1 MYHYSYSAFRPFN
14 CVCLTTLINKGLTKV
29 MKQFIISL
37 SICLFFNMLCN
48 ESLIGHFSL
57 FYIQVMILFVIEEV
71 RLRIDERFST
81 WRTSIDDAERA
92 ELYSKLVDCPRLN
105 YLLND
110 ITELGFILRP
120 DNIFAEHAQMALP
133 YHPNLIQQFQQ
144 SWNNGKHEDIGLAWL
159 VARGYTADKLGEL
172 EEDMPRIL
180 AYLRNVQTSKAI
192 EAL

>member
-1 MYHYSYSAFRPFN
+1 
-14 CVCLTTLINKGLTKV
+14 
-29 MKQFIISL
+29 
-37 SICLFFNMLCN
+37 MLCN

-57 FYIQVMILFVIEEV
+57 FYIQVMILFVIEEI

-81 WRTSIDDAERA
+81 WRTSIKDAECA
-92 ELYSKLVDCPRLN
+92 KLYSKLVECPRLN

-110 ITELGFILRP
+110 IIDLGFIMVPEEILP
-120 DNIFAEHAQMALP
+120 DCPVPMTIQNNPGIV
-133 YHPNLIQQFQQ
+133 QQFKY
-144 SWNNGKHEDIGLAWL
+144 SWNNGKHEDIGLDWL
-159 VARGYTADKLGEL
+159 VARGYTADKLDEL

>member
-1 MYHYSYSAFRPFN
+1 MYHSSYSAFRPFN

-29 MKQFIISL
+29 TLITILLYMKLFIISL
-37 SICLFFNMLCN
+37 SIALFFNMLCN

-71 RLRIDERFST
+71 RLRFDERFNTWYSST
-81 WRTSIDDAERA
+81 EFDEQV
-92 ELYSKLVDCPRLN
+92 KLSHILVECPRLN
-105 YLLND
+105 YLLRD
-110 ITELGFILRP
+110 LHELGSILS
-120 DNIFAEHAQMALP
+120 DSKDKSYSFVDL
-133 YHPNLIQQFQQ
+133 
-144 SWNNGKHEDIGLAWL
+144 GLNWI
-159 VARGYTADKLGEL
+159 VARGYNRNRIAEL